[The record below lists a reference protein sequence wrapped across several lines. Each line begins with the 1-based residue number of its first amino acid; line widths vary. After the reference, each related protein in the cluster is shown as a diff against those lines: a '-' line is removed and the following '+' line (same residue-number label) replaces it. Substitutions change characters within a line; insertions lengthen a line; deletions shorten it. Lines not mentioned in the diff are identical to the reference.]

1 MSEQVVSTR
10 GRITA
15 NAADDLIVAIGEM
28 AIKDYIY
35 AIRKH
40 NRLAAE
46 RQDISTRLALYRCEM
61 KMQSI
66 AAFFTKDP
74 YDIFQH
80 HGGEEIIKKLREI
93 YKYKPCVLL
102 TNEEFNI
109 LMKNI

>member
-1 MSEQVVSTR
+1 MNEQVVSTR

-40 NRLAAE
+40 NRLVAE
-46 RQDISTRLALYRCEM
+46 RQDIATRISLYRCEL
-61 KMQSI
+61 KMRSI
-66 AAFFTKDP
+66 AEFFTKDP
-74 YDIFQH
+74 YDIFRH
-80 HGGEEIIKKLREI
+80 RGGEKIIKELREI
-93 YKYKPCVLL
+93 YEYKPCELL

-109 LMKNI
+109 LVKNI